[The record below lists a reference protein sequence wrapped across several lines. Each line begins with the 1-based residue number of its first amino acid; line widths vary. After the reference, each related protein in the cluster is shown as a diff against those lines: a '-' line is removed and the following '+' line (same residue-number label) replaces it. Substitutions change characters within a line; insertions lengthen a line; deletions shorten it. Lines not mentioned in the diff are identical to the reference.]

1 MSSTEESNNSDN
13 SSEETSVF
21 NLVAVVVALAR
32 YRAAVAKTAPM
43 VNLAR
48 YAPFFDG
55 CIGALDGTHVKVK
68 GNKEAKI
75 DHINRKGDVSINV

>member
-21 NLVAVVVALAR
+21 NLAAIVVALAR
-32 YRAAVAKTAPM
+32 YRAVVAKTTPM

-55 CIGALDGTHVKVK
+55 CIGALDGTHVKVTV
-68 GNKEAKI
+68 NK
-75 DHINRKGDVSINV
+75 